1 MPNTLNNLIP
11 TLYSAMDVV
20 SREQTGLIAAVT
32 LDASAAKAA
41 LNQTVTSPVAPDAV
55 IADIVPGANASGAN
69 QNVGSINLTITKSR
83 SAQITWNGEEE
94 LGLNNAGTFPTLLQN
109 QFAQGMR
116 GLCKEIEA
124 DIAALYAN
132 ASRAYGTA
140 GTTPFAADMSDTA
153 NVLKILHD
161 NGAPNGDLQLV
172 INTTAGAK
180 LRSLGQVTKVNEAGD
195 ASLAR
200 QGILLDMHGFA
211 MRESAAIK
219 TTTKGTGAGYLVN
232 KPTPGLLL
240 AGETVIPVDTGTGTI
255 VTGDIVTFNGDSNK
269 YVVTSALSGG
279 SFTIAAPGLRQNTN
293 DNVAVT
299 VGNNYT
305 ANMAFARSAI
315 VLATRTPAIPSV
327 GDSAQD
333 RTIITDPVS
342 NLSFDVA
349 VYRQYH
355 QVVFEVGIVW
365 GVTMAKP
372 EHAALLLG

>member
-1 MPNTLNNLIP
+1 MSNTLNNLIP

-20 SREQTGLIAAVT
+20 SREQTGLISAVT

-41 LNQTVTSPVAPDAV
+41 LNQKVTSPVAPDAV
-55 IADIVPGANASGAN
+55 IGDIVPGATAT
-69 QNVGSINLTITKSR
+69 GSDQIVSNIELAITKSR
-83 SAQITWNGEEE
+83 SAQIKWNGEEE
-94 LGLNNAGTFPTLLQN
+94 LGLNSAGTFPTLLQN
-109 QFAQGMR
+109 QFTQAMR
-116 GLCKEIEA
+116 GLCKEIES
-124 DIAALYAN
+124 DIGFLYAK
-132 ASRAYGTA
+132 ASRAYGTP

-153 NVLKILHD
+153 NVLKILND
-161 NGAPNGDLQLV
+161 NGAPTADLQLV
-172 INTTAGAK
+172 INSTGGAK

-211 MRESAAIK
+211 MRESQAIK
-219 TTTKGTGAGYLVN
+219 TTTKGTGADYLVN
-232 KPTPGLLL
+232 SGTLTVG
-240 AGETVIPVDTGTGTI
+240 ATVIPVDTGAGTI
-255 VTGDIVTFNGDSNK
+255 VAGDIVTFTGDTNK
-269 YVVTSALSGG
+269 YIVTSALLAG
-279 SFTIAAPGLRQNTN
+279 SFTIADPGLRQSLN

-299 VGNNYT
+299 VGNSYT

-315 VLATRTPAIPSV
+315 VLATRTPAIPSI
-327 GDSAQD
+327 GDAAQD

-355 QVVFEVGIVW
+355 QVVFEVGIAW

-372 EHAALLLG
+372 EHTALLMG